1 MMRAMWNLVVVASV
15 AATFGMACA
24 EKKEATPMPGDT
36 GSRQPGAEE
45 AQQATEHATEEEVT
59 LPGPAP
65 AEQTAAQRPLYYE
78 RPIAPSELEDRSL
91 RELSLMRN
99 TIFARAGNSFR
110 KKWLRDHFEAQPWYQ
125 ARGKV
130 DESGLTEYDR
140 QNARKIAEAEVSF
153 TREQLDERLAEVQ
166 ARAAGGKATAEDDIE
181 LRLISSRLGVW
192 KGSADVPRGERSPL
206 EDPTM
211 LDSLLDLKQLD
222 NMSPRDLRLLR
233 NTIYAR
239 RGRSFKSPVL
249 TEYFEG
255 MGWYSPDDSYSDARL
270 TEVDKKNIRLVRS
283 VEDSLGGPLADR
295 DHMQEEGWFARA

>member
-1 MMRAMWNLVVVASV
+1 MRNLVVAASV
-15 AATFGMACA
+15 AAVLGMACA
-24 EKKEATPMPGDT
+24 EKREAMPARGES
-36 GSRQPGAEE
+36 GSRKPGAEE
-45 AQQATEHATEEEVT
+45 AQPATERAAQEQATP
-59 LPGPAP
+59 PGPAP
-65 AEQTAAQRPLYYE
+65 AEQAAAQRPLYYE
-78 RPIAPSELEDRSL
+78 RLIAPAELEGRSL

-125 ARGKV
+125 AQGKV
-130 DESGLTEYDR
+130 DESRLTEYDR
-140 QNARKIAEAEVSF
+140 QNANKIAEAEVSF
-153 TREQLDERLAEVQ
+153 TREQLEKRLAEVQ
-166 ARAAGGKATAEDDIE
+166 ARAAGGKASPEDDIE

-192 KGSADVPRGERSPL
+192 KGSADVPTGERSPL
-206 EDPTM
+206 EDPTV

-255 MGWYSPDDSYSDARL
+255 MAWYSPEDDYSDARL

-295 DHMQEEGWFARA
+295 DHMKEEGWFAGA

>member
-1 MMRAMWNLVVVASV
+1 MWNLVVVASV
-15 AATFGMACA
+15 AATLGMACA
-24 EKKEATPMPGDT
+24 EKKEPTPAPGET
-36 GSRQPGAEE
+36 GSRQPGAE
-45 AQQATEHATEEEVT
+45 AAPQATEHAVEEAT
-59 LPGPAP
+59 PPGPAT
-65 AEQTAAQRPLYYE
+65 AGQAAAQRPLYYE
-78 RPIAPSELEDRSL
+78 GPIAPSELEDRSL

-110 KKWLRDHFEAQPWYQ
+110 KKWLRDHFEAQPWYKAQ
-125 ARGKV
+125 GKV
-130 DESGLTEYDR
+130 DESRLTEYDR

-153 TREQLDERLAEVQ
+153 TREQLEKRLAEVQ
-166 ARAAGGKATAEDDIE
+166 ARASGGKSPEDDIE

-192 KGSADVPRGERSPL
+192 KGPADVPRGERSPL
-206 EDPTM
+206 EDPTV

-255 MGWYSPDDSYSDARL
+255 MGWYSPEDSYSDARL
-270 TEVDKKNIRLVRS
+270 TEVDRKNIRLVRS
-283 VEDSLGGPLADR
+283 VEDALGGPLADR
-295 DHMQEEGWFARA
+295 DHMQEEGWFAGA